1 MSEFNSALFQAN
13 LLYGVDISTDKFE
26 EIGLIA

>member
-1 MSEFNSALFQAN
+1 MEDFYTAYPLINQ
-13 LLYGVDISTDKFE
+13 LYGVDITPENFE